1 MLFNLCKAALHSLGH
16 NKMRTFLTMLGII
29 IGVGAVIAMVGI
41 GQGARS
47 AVQAQI
53 STLGTNLLMIFPG
66 STTQGGVRGGMGSVT
81 SLTIDDAQAIAAEC
95 PAVSRSMPSTRTF
108 AQVVFSNR
116 NWNTAIQGV
125 GPEFVDIRAWPVEV
139 GSFITE
145 DDVRTA
151 TKVCVLGKTVA
162 TNLFDEQNP
171 VGQAIRIRNI
181 PFTVIGVLARKGG
194 SVMGAD
200 QDDMIT
206 APYTT
211 VQRRIRGRIL
221 PIGMIMASAVSDENL
236 HEARQQITDLL
247 RVRHRLTPGEDNDFT
262 ITSQAEIGA
271 AAEESSKVMTTLL
284 GSIASV
290 SLIVG
295 GIGIMNIMLVS
306 VTERTREIGIRRAV
320 GARRR
325 DVLTQFLVEAI
336 VISII
341 GGMIGIVLGLISSQ
355 MISKFAGW
363 PSFITPDSILLAFLF
378 SAVVGIFFGLYPAK
392 KAAGLDPIEAL
403 RYE

>member
-1 MLFNLCKAALHSLGH
+1 
-16 NKMRTFLTMLGII
+16 MRTFLTMLGII

-47 AVQAQI
+47 AVQASI

-81 SLTIDDAQAIAAEC
+81 SLTIDDARAIAAEC
-95 PAVSRSMPSTRTF
+95 PAVSRSMPSSRTF

-116 NWNTAIQGV
+116 NWNTPIQGV

-139 GSFITE
+139 GSFITD

-171 VGQAIRIRNI
+171 VGQTIRIRNI

-194 SVMGAD
+194 SVMGSD
-200 QDDMIT
+200 QDDMIA

-221 PIGMIMASAVSDENL
+221 PIGMIMASATSDEKL
-236 HEARQQITDLL
+236 QEARQQITDLL
-247 RVRHRLTPGEDNDFT
+247 RVRHRLAPGEDNDFT

-325 DVLTQFLVEAI
+325 DILTQFLVEAI
-336 VISII
+336 VISIV
-341 GGMIGIVLGLISSQ
+341 GGMIGIILGLIGSRA
-355 MISKFAGW
+355 ISTFAGW

-392 KAAGLDPIEAL
+392 KASGLDPIEAL